1 MNTIKISNS
10 RVHPHKRTS
19 QTFISH
25 ALWYILQLQ
34 IASSTAIHWHI
45 ISGRADGGK
54 QRCRLIIA
62 LVNKRPSFLIQVS
75 AVNHITSKS
84 LTRLRVR

>member
-10 RVHPHKRTS
+10 RVLPHKRTS

-54 QRCRLIIA
+54 QRCRLII
-62 LVNKRPSFLIQVS
+62 VNKRSSFLIQVS